1 MTRFLLCLGALGMAS
16 SAYLVA
22 YYAPVEATMGL
33 SQKIFYIHL
42 PLAWWGLVSFALVF
56 FASLAYLWKR
66 HSRFAHLALASC
78 EVGEVCAILTVI
90 SGMIW
95 GRAAWGVWWT
105 WDPRLT
111 TALVLCFIYAGY
123 LLVHGLDFAAER
135 RRLVLAVIGCVA
147 FIDVPLV
154 FFSSRIW
161 RSIHPAVFTK
171 SGAGL
176 TEEMLLT
183 VLCAVFALGFFVLG
197 LIRLRYQILL
207 LEERLTAHSRKL

>member
-1 MTRFLLCLGALGMAS
+1 MTRFLLCFGSLCLAA
-16 SAYLVA
+16 SAYLIFF
-22 YYAPVEATMGL
+22 YAPTEATMGL

-42 PLAWWGLVSFALVF
+42 PLAWWGLVSFGLVF
-56 FASLAYLWKR
+56 FASIAFLWKR
-66 HSRFAHLALASC
+66 KASYARLALASC
-78 EVGEVCAILTVI
+78 EIGELCAVLTVAT
-90 SGMIW
+90 GMLW

-123 LLVHGLDFAAER
+123 LLVNGLDFAAER
-135 RRLVLAVIGCVA
+135 RRVVCAVIGCIA

-161 RSIHPAVFTK
+161 RSIHPAVFTR

-176 TEEMLLT
+176 TEEMLIT
-183 VLCAVFALGFFVLG
+183 VLFSVAALGFLVLG
-197 LIRLRYQILL
+197 LLCMRYKILSLEDRL
-207 LEERLTAHSRKL
+207 AAFSRKQ